1 MTLDEIVAK
10 MKAENPTLKSGS
22 DETGYVELG
31 AEEYEAQILE
41 WASNQFNADQALAQA
56 QAAKADLLSKLGITE
71 DEAKL
76 LLG

>member
-10 MKAENPTLKSGS
+10 IKAENPTLKTGS
-22 DETGYVELG
+22 DETGYVELN
-31 AEEYEAQILE
+31 AEEYEAKVLE
-41 WASNQFNADQALAQA
+41 WATNQFNEESELARV
-56 QAAKADLLSKLGITE
+56 QAAKEALLSKLGITE